1 MIVEN
6 QHTEFKMIW
15 KDECLRSICAF
26 ANAQGGKLIIG
37 LGDQGNVIGIDN
49 HKKLLDDLPNKIRD
63 IFGLFPQ
70 INHKTEN
77 RKNYIEIVVDSSKN
91 PVSYHGH
98 FYYRSGSTIQDL
110 SGGALEQFLLAKRG
124 KKWDGVIAENFSMD
138 DLSENA
144 FTIFRKK
151 AQRSNRIP
159 DEDLNASNKELLE
172 VLNLTEKDHLLR
184 AAVLCFG
191 KNAERLITG
200 AFVKIGFF
208 RTHSDLL
215 YQDVIE
221 GSLIEQ
227 VEKTM
232 DLLTTK
238 YMKAN
243 IAYEGITRTET
254 YDYPIKA
261 LREAVLNAIIH
272 KDYSSNVPVQISVYD
287 RWLMIYNSGRL
298 PEGWTL
304 ETLKQK
310 HSSVPANPD
319 IARVFFR
326 AGYIENWG
334 RGVKDMLKYCTG
346 AGLPE
351 PFYKEMGAGF
361 ALIFEQ
367 KKGAADFS
375 YDSINDKEKDLIN
388 SQQNSKKDKQEVF
401 EKFRNDFGTISERFR
416 NDFGTIELQ
425 ILVEIQNNP
434 NITAEQIAE
443 KINKT
448 PRTVE
453 NYLAN
458 LKMKGIL
465 KRVGPK
471 LGGHWQILNH
481 NGKAER

>member
-1 MIVEN
+1 MRDEN
-6 QHTEFKMIW
+6 QHTEFKKIW
-15 KDECLRSICAF
+15 KDDFLKSICAF
-26 ANAQGGKLIIG
+26 ANAQGGTLYVG
-37 LGDQGNVIGIDN
+37 VNNNGEVIGVDN
-49 HKKLLDDLPNKIRD
+49 FAKLLEDLPNKIRN
-63 IFGLFPQ
+63 ILGLIPQ
-70 INHKTEN
+70 INHKQESN
-77 RKNYIEIVVDSSKN
+77 KDYLEIIVSASKT

-110 SGGALEQFLLAKRG
+110 SGGALEHFLLAKRG

-138 DLSENA
+138 DLSKNA
-144 FTIFRKK
+144 FTIFRKR
-151 AQRSNRIP
+151 AQKSKRIP
-159 DEDLNASNKELLE
+159 DEDINAGNKELLE
-172 VLNLTEKDHLLR
+172 ALNLTEKNQLLR

-191 KNAERLITG
+191 KDAEKLITG

-227 VEKTM
+227 VEKTI

-243 IAYEGITRTET
+243 IGYEGITRTET
-254 YDYPIKA
+254 YDYPEKA

-287 RWLMIYNSGRL
+287 SWLMIYNSGRL

-310 HSSVPANPD
+310 HSSIPANPD

-334 RGVKDMLKYCTG
+334 RGISDIVKYCKG

-351 PFYKEMGAGF
+351 PFYKQMGAGF
-361 ALIFEQ
+361 ALVFEQ
-367 KKGAADFS
+367 EEGAANFS
-375 YDSINDKEKDLIN
+375 YEQEDKEDVGKNVKTSGKTSEKMSGKTSGKIMFMIKQDNKITIPELA
-388 SQQNSKKDKQEVF
+388 DKIGVTERSI
-401 EKFRNDFGTISERFR
+401 ERN
-416 NDFGTIELQ
+416 IE
-425 ILVEIQNNP
+425 
-434 NITAEQIAE
+434 T
-443 KINKT
+443 
-448 PRTVE
+448 
-453 NYLAN
+453 
-458 LKMKGIL
+458 LKQKGLL
-465 KRVGPK
+465 KRVGPAK
-471 LGGHWQILNH
+471 GGHWKVITV
-481 NGKAER
+481 E

>member
-1 MIVEN
+1 MLIEN
-6 QHTEFKMIW
+6 HHTEFKKIW
-15 KDECLRSICAF
+15 KDECLKSICAF
-26 ANAQGGKLIIG
+26 ANAKGGKLFIG
-37 LGDQGNVIGIDN
+37 LDNQGDVIGIDN

-63 IFGLFPQ
+63 ILGLFPQ
-70 INHKTEN
+70 INHKTKN
-77 RKNYIEIVVDSSKN
+77 GKNYIEIVVDSCKN

-151 AQRSNRIP
+151 AQRSKRIP

-172 VLNLTEKDHLLR
+172 VLNLIEKDQLLR

-191 KNAERLITG
+191 KNAEKLITG

-254 YDYPIKA
+254 YDYPEKA

-334 RGVKDMLKYCTG
+334 RGIKDMLKYCTG

-351 PFYKEMGAGF
+351 PFYKEMGTGL
-361 ALIFEQ
+361 ALVFEQ
-367 KKGAADFS
+367 EKGVADFS
-375 YDSINDKEKDLIN
+375 YNSVNGKEKDLMN
-388 SQQNSKKDKQEVF
+388 SEQNSNKDKQEVF

-425 ILVEIQNNP
+425 ILAEIQNNP
-434 NITAEQIAE
+434 NVTAEKIAE

-471 LGGHWQILNH
+471 LGGHWQILKNE
-481 NGKAER
+481 K

>member
-1 MIVEN
+1 MRIEN
-6 QHTEFKMIW
+6 QHTEFKQIW
-15 KDECLRSICAF
+15 KDAFLKSICAF
-26 ANAQGGKLIIG
+26 ANAQGGTLYVGMNDKGEVTG
-37 LGDQGNVIGIDN
+37 LSNYS
-49 HKKLLDDLPNKIRD
+49 KLLEDLPNKIRD
-63 IFGLFPQ
+63 ILGLIPQ

-77 RKNYIEIVVDSSKN
+77 NKDYLEIIVSASKN
-91 PVSYHGH
+91 PVSFHGH

-110 SGGALEQFLLAKRG
+110 SGGALEHFLLAKRG
-124 KKWDGVIAENFSMD
+124 KKWDGVVAEQFTMD
-138 DLSENA
+138 DLSDYA
-144 FTIFRKK
+144 FNTFRKK
-151 AQRSNRIP
+151 AQRSKRIP
-159 DEDLNASNKELLE
+159 DDDLNSSNERLLE
-172 VLNLTEKDHLLR
+172 SLNLTENKQLLR

-191 KNAERLITG
+191 NNAEKLITG

-254 YDYPIKA
+254 YDYPEKA

-304 ETLKQK
+304 ETLTQK
-310 HSSVPANPD
+310 HSSIPANPD

-334 RGVKDMLKYCTG
+334 RGISDIIKYCKN

-351 PFYKEMGAGF
+351 PFYRKMGAGF
-361 ALIFEQ
+361 AVVFEQ
-367 KKGAADFS
+367 EKVAADFS
-375 YDSINDKEKDLIN
+375 YEQDEKEEVGGKVGEN
-388 SQQNSKKDKQEVF
+388 EKMSGKVSQKSSQKGSQKSSQKIMEYMKNKPD
-401 EKFRNDFGTISERFR
+401 
-416 NDFGTIELQ
+416 
-425 ILVEIQNNP
+425 
-434 NITAEQIAE
+434 IT
-443 KINKT
+443 T
-448 PRTVE
+448 
-453 NYLAN
+453 
-458 LKMKGIL
+458 
-465 KRVGPK
+465 
-471 LGGHWQILNH
+471 
-481 NGKAER
+481 